1 MSVFDLRL
9 SLQRAGLIAAL
20 AASPALAQDTTK
32 PAERTTQAGVYTA
45 EQATRGRDLFM
56 GSCKSCHAPSTQTG
70 SAFARSWGNRPLLD
84 LFKYV
89 SEKMPDNDPGS
100 LAPDVNADILAY
112 LLQLNAMPVGTVV
125 LAPDSTAL
133 RDIKLEFK
141 DSTAVKAPPAAS
153 RVSNRGL

>member
-1 MSVFDLRL
+1 MRGLRL
-9 SLQRAGLIAAL
+9 SKSLGRACTL
-20 AASPALAQDTTK
+20 AAFLAYPSFAQEPAK

-133 RDIKLEFK
+133 REIKLEFK
-141 DSTAVKAPPAAS
+141 DSSTVKEPPKT
-153 RVSNRGL
+153 RLKHQ